1 MASRPERRRRART
14 TAAPEATGLALL
26 MRIAVVALAAA
37 VLPSCSCRKKKAA
50 SEPSVK
56 KAADPQWICEACGH
70 AFSAP
75 SAKGVRECPECKKK
89 TAVMRIVYKCGK
101 CSKSF
106 EAYRFVD
113 CTDLEAPNGPKG
125 EPLQPT
131 GNLKIGKDGQWVQDR
146 EMLETDIKCPHCGNA
161 DTTRMTPTTGPPDA
175 S

>member
-1 MASRPERRRRART
+1 
-14 TAAPEATGLALL
+14 

-37 VLPSCSCRKKKAA
+37 VLPSCSCRKKRAA
-50 SEPSVK
+50 SEPPVK
-56 KAADPQWICEACGH
+56 KAADPQWICEACDH
-70 AFSAP
+70 AFTAP

-89 TAVMRIVYKCGK
+89 AAVQRIAYKCGK
-101 CSKSF
+101 CTKCF

-113 CTDLEAPNGPKG
+113 CTDLEAPEGPKG

-146 EMLETDIKCPHCGNA
+146 EMLETEIKCPHCNNA
-161 DTTRMTPTTGPPDA
+161 DTTRMTATTGPPDP